1 MDFMFSRQVRSLGAS
16 LILLTFSFPS
26 TAKVSHAASLD
37 SDYVSAL
44 AAADRFLH
52 AWQSGDGENGIAL
65 LTERAKKGMNP
76 DGLDK
81 FFSASGPSGYEINRG
96 KRVRRGRYEFPVV
109 LVSRVSNKLHREF
122 SSIVI
127 VNTSNN
133 EWAVDKLP

>member
-1 MDFMFSRQVRSLGAS
+1 MDFMFSRQVQLLGAS
-16 LILLTFSFPS
+16 FVLLTFSLPS
-26 TAKVSHAASLD
+26 TAKVPRAASLD
-37 SDYVSAL
+37 SGYLSAL
-44 AAADRFLH
+44 AAADRFLQ

-65 LTERAKKGMNP
+65 LTERAKKGINP

-81 FFSASGPSGYEINRG
+81 FFSASEPSGYEINRG

-109 LVSRVSNKLHREF
+109 LVSRGSNKLHREF

-133 EWAVDKLP
+133 DWAVDKLP